1 MQMMSKKV
9 AFLSTYPSRKCGI
22 ATFTQDLINEICKT
36 KLTDEPYVIAIDD
49 DKYDYDNRV
58 IFEINQFDR
67 KSYIET
73 AKKVN
78 ESDIELLVIEHEYG
92 IFGGE
97 SGEYILDFIDNLNI
111 PFITTLH
118 TVLPNPSLKQREILK
133 KLIDKSS
140 KIVTMAKNTVPIL
153 TEVYGA
159 LKSKIEII
167 PHGVPKIQTK
177 SREELKRV
185 YGFEGRT
192 IVSTFGL
199 ISPSKGLNYGI
210 KAVAKAAEKHDDI
223 VYLILGA
230 THPNVKKKYGEKYRK
245 SLMELVKKLGIEENV
260 KFLNKYLTKKEIIT
274 YLRMSDM
281 YMTPYL
287 GKDQAVS
294 GTLAYA
300 VGYGKVIIST
310 PYSYAKEMLKNCGG
324 LLGEF
329 EDENSLAKCINWVI
343 ENPEEKKKIELKT
356 KKIGK
361 NMMWDN
367 VANSYIQ
374 LFSKVIEDNCKTR
387 KMVI

>member
-1 MQMMSKKV
+1 MMSKKV

-22 ATFTQDLINEICKT
+22 ATFTQDLINEIYKT
-36 KLTDEPYVIAIDD
+36 KLIDEPYVIAIND
-49 DKYDYDNRV
+49 DKYEYDNRV
-58 IFEINQFDR
+58 VFEINQFDR
-67 KSYIET
+67 ESYIQT

-118 TVLPNPSLKQREILK
+118 TVLPNPSLKQKEILK
-133 KLIDKSS
+133 KLIEKSS

-153 TEVYGA
+153 TKIYGA
-159 LKSKIEII
+159 LESKIEVI
-167 PHGVPKIQTK
+167 PHGVPKIRTK
-177 SREELKRV
+177 TREELKKIN
-185 YGFEGRT
+185 GLGGKT

-210 KAVAKAAEKHDDI
+210 KAIAKVAEKHDNI
-223 VYLILGA
+223 EYLILGA
-230 THPNVKKKYGEKYRK
+230 THPTVKKNYGEKYRE
-245 SLMELVKKLGIEENV
+245 SLMELVKKLGIEKNV
-260 KFLNKYLTKKEIIT
+260 QFLNKYLTKKEIIT

-310 PYSYAKEMLKNCGG
+310 PYSYAREMLKNCGG

-343 ENPEEKKKIELKT
+343 ENPEEKKKIEAKT
-356 KKIGK
+356 KRLGK

-374 LFSKVIEDNCKTR
+374 LFLKVIEDNCKVR
-387 KMVI
+387 KMVV